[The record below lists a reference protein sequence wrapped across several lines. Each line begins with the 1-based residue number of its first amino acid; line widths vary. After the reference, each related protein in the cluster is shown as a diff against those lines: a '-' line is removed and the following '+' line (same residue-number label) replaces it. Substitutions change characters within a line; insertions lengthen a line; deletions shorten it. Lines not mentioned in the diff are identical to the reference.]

1 MSSAIGKTARK
12 ERLKLRAT
20 SANAIGLGFGAVGS
34 IQPVIAG
41 DLTFIAIL
49 KVTICSVIGYI
60 FHNYSMQVLTKLE
73 D

>member
-1 MSSAIGKTARK
+1 MSSAIGRTARN

-20 SANAIGLGFGAVGS
+20 SANAIGLGFGAVGF

-41 DLTFIAIL
+41 DLTFIAII
-49 KVTICSVIGYI
+49 KVTICAAIGYI